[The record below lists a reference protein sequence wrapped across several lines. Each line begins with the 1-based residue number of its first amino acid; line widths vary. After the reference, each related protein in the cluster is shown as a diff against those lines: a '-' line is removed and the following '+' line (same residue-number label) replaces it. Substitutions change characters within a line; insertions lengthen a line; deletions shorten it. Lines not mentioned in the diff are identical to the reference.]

1 MMDKVT
7 ALYAVAE
14 EQSKA
19 AQALIDQAEK
29 KAGLLQAATEALAKG
44 LQNVTPTIQGA
55 VEGSVQASMSRA
67 AGVATRALEDAA
79 APTVERLHQA
89 SGQAKTAADAL
100 GDVLGAL
107 RFRFVLVLC
116 VTAMVW
122 MVVMVGAAWGVNA
135 YQLHQVQQLQAEI
148 RELAVQRDQMQA
160 TVAALERRGGRLIV
174 ANCGG
179 QMCIQAASNQRTRA
193 RWAAPWELP
202 PNNQPAFIPA
212 RAPQ

>member
-14 EQSKA
+14 EQSRA

-44 LQNVTPTIQGA
+44 LKDVTPTIQGA

-100 GDVLGAL
+100 GEVLGAL

-122 MVVMVGAAWGVNA
+122 MVVMVGAAWAISGWKVEE
-135 YQLHQVQQLQAEI
+135 VRQLQAEI
-148 RELAVQRDQMQA
+148 HALTAERDRMQA
-160 TVAALERRGGRLIV
+160 VVADLERRGGRLIV

-179 QMCIQAASNQRTRA
+179 QMCIQAATNQRTNA
-193 RWAAPWELP
+193 RWAAPWELA
-202 PNNQPAFIPA
+202 PNRQPAFIPA